1 MPVYQGR
8 HVRVESILGGDEP
21 LHSGS
26 SMSVDYVFDGVAGR
40 TPRRLAVYID
50 GEEYHEELEY

>member
-1 MPVYQGR
+1 
-8 HVRVESILGGDEP
+8 
-21 LHSGS
+21 
-26 SMSVDYVFDGVAGR
+26 MSVDYVFDGVAGR